1 MKVKVCQLK
10 SLLLTLQKVN
20 VMRTFL
26 FLIAISISFF
36 YSCGPSQSTIG
47 SDKRDLGVENDT
59 IHIAN
64 EDLEYDIM
72 IVEPGFNSWLIS
84 QPPRGFYGQSL
95 LESKNRLFVSEYNN
109 RVLNPSRFSRNL
121 YTEQINY
128 DPNVDYGYEV
138 NYLLYNYFVYFQAKY
153 NQRFIG
159 GRN

>member
-1 MKVKVCQLK
+1 MKVKKWWLS
-10 SLLLTLQKVN
+10 SLLLTLQKVS
-20 VMRTFL
+20 VMRTFI
-26 FLIAISISFF
+26 FIAAMSIAVF

-47 SDKRDLGVENDT
+47 SGVGNREIGSDT
-59 IHIAN
+59 IHIVN

-72 IVEPGFNSWLIS
+72 IVEPGFNSWLLS

-109 RVLNPSRFSRNL
+109 RVLQPARYPHNL

-128 DPNVDYGYEV
+128 DPNIDYGYEV
-138 NYLLYNYFVYFQAKY
+138 NYLLYNYFVYFQEKY
-153 NQRFIG
+153 NQHFIG